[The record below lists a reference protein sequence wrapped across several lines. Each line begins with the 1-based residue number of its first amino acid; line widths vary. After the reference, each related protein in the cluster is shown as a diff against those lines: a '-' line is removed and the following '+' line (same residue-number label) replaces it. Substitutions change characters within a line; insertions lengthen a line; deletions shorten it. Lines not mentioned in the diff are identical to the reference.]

1 MMIGGNT
8 EAVLQQKTG
17 SETNTIGEKVPLW
30 SNIQI
35 LQGWLDYS
43 GGDAKYT
50 YDTKLQE
57 TTHIFICDYVSIDLK
72 PEDKRL
78 KINGNTYDVLM
89 IDDPMGLHQQL
100 EISLKFVG

>member
-1 MMIGGNT
+1 MVIGGNI
-8 EAVLQQKTG
+8 EAILMHSDGFT
-17 SETNTIGEKVPLW
+17 TNDIGERIPTWKDVQTL
-30 SNIQI
+30 
-35 LQGWLDYS
+35 LGWLDYS

-57 TTHIFICDYVSIDLK
+57 TTHIFICDYVPIDLK